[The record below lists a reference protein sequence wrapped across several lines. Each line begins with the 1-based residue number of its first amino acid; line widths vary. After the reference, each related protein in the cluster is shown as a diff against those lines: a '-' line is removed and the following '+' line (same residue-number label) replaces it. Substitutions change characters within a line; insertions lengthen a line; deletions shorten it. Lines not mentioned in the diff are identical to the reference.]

1 MMSRGL
7 RKKSLIWIAI
17 VLAVGLLA
25 GFAVVQAQSS
35 SISLDSP
42 VSFPVDI

>member
-1 MMSRGL
+1 MVTKAT
-7 RKKSLIWIAI
+7 RKKTLIL
-17 VLAVGLLA
+17 LAVILVGGLFAGLA
-25 GFAVVQAQSS
+25 IVQAQSS